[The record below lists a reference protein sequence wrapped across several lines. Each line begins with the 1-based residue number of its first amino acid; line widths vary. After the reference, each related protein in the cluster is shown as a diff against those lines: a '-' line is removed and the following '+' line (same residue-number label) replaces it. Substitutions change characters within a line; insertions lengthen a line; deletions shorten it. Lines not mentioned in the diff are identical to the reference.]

1 MSDLRKILHVED
13 DPDILRLVK
22 VALERV
28 GGYDVEGH
36 QSAPDAIAAAPSFK
50 PDLILL
56 DVMMPVMNGV
66 DAYNAFRET
75 DATADTPVIFL
86 TAKAELEMVGE
97 LIELGAIDVILKPFD
112 PMTLSDK
119 IGQIWAKHIE

>member
-1 MSDLRKILHVED
+1 MTELKKILHVED

-28 GGYDVEGH
+28 GGYEVECH
-36 QSAPDAIAAAPSFK
+36 ESAPDAIASAPDFD

-66 DAYNAFRET
+66 DAYHAFRDVEQTAET
-75 DATADTPVIFL
+75 PIIFL

-97 LIELGAIDVILKPFD
+97 LVELGAIDVILKPFD
-112 PMTLSDK
+112 PMTLSEK
-119 IGQIWAKHIE
+119 IGQIWAKHVD

>member
-1 MSDLRKILHVED
+1 MSELKKILHVED

-28 GGYDVEGH
+28 GGYTVECH
-36 QSAPDAIAAAPSFK
+36 ESAQDALAAAPAFE

-66 DAYNAFRET
+66 DAYRAFRKIEQT
-75 DATADTPVIFL
+75 TETPVIFL

-97 LIELGAIDVILKPFD
+97 LVELGAIDVILKPFD
-112 PMTLSDK
+112 PMTLSEK
-119 IGQIWAKHIE
+119 INQIWDKHIG